1 MSNVCLCKLP
11 DVRGE
16 VVTVYKLYLISV
28 YASEQA
34 NTDGIG
40 VRKAKNN
47 FQSTDG
53 SPRYCANPYY
63 FLPWLEKIQLP
74 SPQNSNFCGSVF
86 KVLVRQTTCSPVK
99 TSFPQFLSIL
109 PF

>member
-34 NTDGIG
+34 NIDGIG
-40 VRKAKNN
+40 VREAKYN
-47 FQSTDG
+47 FQSTAG
-53 SPRYCANPYY
+53 SPRYVQIHTISYH
-63 FLPWLEKIQLP
+63 
-74 SPQNSNFCGSVF
+74 G
-86 KVLVRQTTCSPVK
+86 
-99 TSFPQFLSIL
+99 
-109 PF
+109 